1 MSAAS
6 KPLANQI
13 SESLPAKR
21 KRGRPRKDGD
31 ITRNGTLQST
41 ATPIPESM
49 KKVEKDEVNLKDCSV
64 SNMTG
69 QNVYGVID
77 GSFDAGYF
85 ITVRI
90 GNNGTPLRGV
100 VFLPGKFTPI
110 TAANDV
116 APQAKMYQRTEIP
129 NPEMDYQNRVN
140 DNDIT
145 PRPKI
150 VVVPSLVDV
159 KRPSMDIRPVEPCK
173 TLPIVPR
180 TSSSSSLGSKISI
193 PENQKFGLEKKSQS
207 APPIDNLRM
216 VEQDEVMQV
225 FEVST
230 PLKERKAADTEAVKD
245 VSQSSSRATA
255 SNLPGNE
262 TMNQEPQFQQ
272 NAVKSGYVHHIP
284 SLSLRPLLSGTQV
297 FSEMADTDQETRQ
310 RPLAA
315 DYLSFPSESQ
325 NLISRFH
332 PSPLD
337 HSETQDPTFELHETP
352 VVAQLQSV
360 PGELQAMESELQPT
374 DLFHN
379 ELKSSNFRFHKD
391 FFADQ
396 SHPTSFQ
403 ESICSD
409 SKFQPGHLVHNEL
422 KNPNLV
428 PPQHTLINEQ
438 LDFTVGMPKSPT
450 RNDVRQE
457 SNFEPEAKVT
467 RISERHRDGEEEV
480 GNATSNDKAGSLS
493 ALRTRDED
501 VPLKLEL
508 GESTLGGRLYEL
520 ASCSAD
526 CTTHMDFV
534 LSDVVQPTEPRYHQS
549 MLPP

>member
-31 ITRNGTLQST
+31 ITRNSSLQSI

-49 KKVEKDEVNLKDCSV
+49 KRVEKDEVNLKDGSV
-64 SNMTG
+64 SNMSG

-129 NPEMDYQNRVN
+129 NPEMECQNRVN

-145 PRPKI
+145 PRSKI
-150 VVVPSLVDV
+150 VVVPSLEDV
-159 KRPSMDIRPVEPCK
+159 KRHSMDIRPVEPCK
-173 TLPIVPR
+173 PLPIVPG
-180 TSSSSSLGSKISI
+180 TSSITSLGSKISL
-193 PENQKFGLEKKSQS
+193 PENQEVGLEKKSQS
-207 APPIDNLRM
+207 APPIENLRM

-230 PLKERKAADTEAVKD
+230 PLKEPKATDGEAVKD

-297 FSEMADTDQETRQ
+297 VSEMEGTNQETRQ
-310 RPLAA
+310 RPLSA

-337 HSETQDPTFELHETP
+337 HSETQCPTFELHESH

-379 ELKSSNFRFHKD
+379 ELKSSNFKFHQD
-391 FFADQ
+391 FFTDQ
-396 SHPTSFQ
+396 SHPTGFQ

-409 SKFQPGHLVHNEL
+409 NEL

-428 PPQHTLINEQ
+428 SPPTYYDQ
-438 LDFTVGMPKSPT
+438 
-450 RNDVRQE
+450 
-457 SNFEPEAKVT
+457 
-467 RISERHRDGEEEV
+467 
-480 GNATSNDKAGSLS
+480 
-493 ALRTRDED
+493 
-501 VPLKLEL
+501 
-508 GESTLGGRLYEL
+508 
-520 ASCSAD
+520 
-526 CTTHMDFV
+526 
-534 LSDVVQPTEPRYHQS
+534 
-549 MLPP
+549 